1 MPAATSAQANYLSID
16 VEDYY
21 QVSAFESLVGLA
33 RWEDYTPRVEANT
46 GKVLELLQTH
56 GVSATF
62 FVLGWTARKFPGLV
76 RQIQALGHEI
86 ACHSLHH
93 QLIYTMTPAEFRE
106 DTRTAKDILEQITGT
121 PIRGYRAPSYSITR
135 DSLWAF
141 DILEELGFTYD
152 SSIFPIRH
160 DRYGIPDAP
169 RFPYRLAGRSL
180 MEFPLSTARLCG
192 LNVPV
197 AGGGYFRLFPYAF
210 TRMALQGINQREG
223 QSFIFYLHPWE
234 LDPEQPRVQGAS
246 PLSRFRH
253 YLNLSRTE
261 QRFARLLK
269 DFNFQP
275 LGLAQLN
282 LDFQGPA

>member
-1 MPAATSAQANYLSID
+1 MPATMAQANYLSID

-21 QVSAFESLVGLA
+21 QVSAFESMVGYN

-46 GKVLELLQTH
+46 AKVLDLLQTH

-76 RQIQALGHEI
+76 QRIQALGHEI

-93 QLIYTMTPAEFRE
+93 RLIYTMTPAEFRA
-106 DTRTAKDILEQITGT
+106 DTRTAKDILEQITGA
-121 PIRGYRAPSYSITR
+121 PVRGYRAPSYSITR

-141 DILEELGFTYD
+141 DILAELGFTYD

-169 RFPYRLAGRSL
+169 RFPYRLGGRDL
-180 MEFPLSTARLCG
+180 IEFPLSTSKFCG

-210 TRMALQGINQREG
+210 TKMALQGINQREG

-234 LDPEQPRVQGAS
+234 LDPEQPRITGAS
-246 PLSRFRH
+246 QLSRFRH
-253 YLNLSRTE
+253 YLNLSRTAP
-261 QRFARLLK
+261 RFVRLLK
-269 DFNFQP
+269 DFYFQP
-275 LGLAQLN
+275 LGHAQLN
-282 LDFQGPA
+282 LDFQRPS